1 MGCRGGPSPGFPNTH
16 SGTGWT
22 GAASLAGKTART
34 LRRTEG
40 SGWAAFPLASLC
52 PLPPMMLS
60 LLSPPPPT
68 SPGDAAPQGHR
79 VPPPSLCLPAPIQ
92 HPPSTHPAPTQHS
105 PSAQERRSL
114 QGCQAHPR
122 TTNNNN
128 NNMQILKLGFS
139 APKWQQPDPAVG
151 VGGWVS
157 CSSSSAHLGTSG
169 AGLTLGT
176 IQTTEA
182 LGGRGGGSASVPP
195 TPPPPPTHWLGVGV
209 PRGFPRL
216 GGALSSPH
224 ISWGDAELTLCPFMP
239 GRPAVPGR
247 PRAPYKER
255 PWGDTEPRVPVPPS
269 LVCCARRGPPNHGGS
284 LTWGPG
290 GPRSPGRPGL
300 PASPYRQ
307 GHGWWHSPTALSP
320 GGKKGV
326 SATRQ
331 GGSDPLPLT
340 SSPFLPGGPA
350 GPRGPMGP

>member
-157 CSSSSAHLGTSG
+157 CSSSSAHLGTSR
-169 AGLTLGT
+169 ARLTLGT

-195 TPPPPPTHWLGVGV
+195 TPHPPQLIGWVLGFHGGFPGLGVLSVRPTSHGGMQNSLCVPSCPADQQFQGDRVRPTRKGRGVTQSHGSPCPHPLCAVHAVGPPTM
-209 PRGFPRL
+209 
-216 GGALSSPH
+216 GGA
-224 ISWGDAELTLCPFMP
+224 
-239 GRPAVPGR
+239 
-247 PRAPYKER
+247 
-255 PWGDTEPRVPVPPS
+255 
-269 LVCCARRGPPNHGGS
+269 
-284 LTWGPG
+284 
-290 GPRSPGRPGL
+290 
-300 PASPYRQ
+300 
-307 GHGWWHSPTALSP
+307 SP
-320 GGKKGV
+320 GGQGV
-326 SATRQ
+326 HVHQDGRVCQLHPIDKDTV
-331 GGSDPLPLT
+331 GGTAPQ
-340 SSPFLPGGPA
+340 
-350 GPRGPMGP
+350 R